1 MPLFY
6 LVHQRGLTSNRI
18 GAFIEVLQG
27 MGKLFKCSDLQ
38 TGRNFQWEPLAVA
51 A

>member
-1 MPLFY
+1 M
-6 LVHQRGLTSNRI
+6 VHQRGITSNRI

-27 MGKLFKCSDLQ
+27 MGKLFKCSDL
-38 TGRNFQWEPLAVA
+38 GNERYFHWEPLAVA